1 MTVAPGNDALRLGG
15 IPAWHSYHGAGQL
28 GKDKPGG
35 VEAMNELAETGVS
48 GIIVPDDHEL
58 EKWRVY
64 FQGRLTAPRFSSRT
78 DAMGYLGVLRSG
90 NRKPEFALAYE
101 GKEIR

>member
-1 MTVAPGNDALRLGG
+1 
-15 IPAWHSYHGAGQL
+15 
-28 GKDKPGG
+28 
-35 VEAMNELAETGVS
+35 MNELAETGVS
-48 GIIVPDDHEL
+48 GIIVPDDREL

-90 NRKPEFALAYE
+90 NRKPEFALRMRGRRLGETGVAV
-101 GKEIR
+101 